1 MKTIPKILITIV
13 SIVTYIALCAVNFA
27 LRQESGHITP
37 GMLPVI
43 LTFVLIAVLRAI
55 WKKKKTG
62 SQSVD
67 QEEKEKEK

>member
-1 MKTIPKILITIV
+1 MKTVSKILITIV
-13 SIVTYIALCAVNFA
+13 SIVIYIALCAVNFA

-55 WKKKKTG
+55 WKKTG
-62 SQSVD
+62 SQSID
-67 QEEKEKEK
+67 QEEKEK